1 MESGP
6 DAAFE
11 LPMPKSATEHGNAVA
26 HFYRAE
32 MGRMSA
38 WRARIDMTSNWA
50 ITVVAGM
57 LSITLSTPSSH
68 HGVLIFAMLI
78 VALLLWIEARRYRFF
93 DVYRA
98 RVRQLERH
106 YFARILAPE
115 ADGDGWNAVVAA
127 SLRKPCFLISQ
138 RVAVSRRLSR
148 NYIWMFLI
156 LLLAWMLKLTSPRIQ
171 TEGRLAETVLS
182 VPALVSNAAIGPM
195 PGWVVVGCVALF
207 YGGLLAAIFTG
218 GTRKGELSYG
228 DVHM

>member
-1 MESGP
+1 MESAP
-6 DAAFE
+6 DPAFE
-11 LPMPKSATEHGNAVA
+11 LPMPKSATEHVNAVA
-26 HFYRAE
+26 HFHRAE
-32 MGRMSA
+32 ISRMSD

-115 ADGDGWNAVVAA
+115 PDSDGWNAVLAA
-127 SLRKPCFLISQ
+127 SLRNPCFLISQ
-138 RVAVSRRLSR
+138 RIAVSRRLSR

-156 LLLAWMLKLTSPRIQ
+156 LLLAWMLKLSSPRIQ
-171 TEGRLAETVLS
+171 AEGRLDETVLS
-182 VPALVSNAAIGPM
+182 LPALVSNAAIGPV
-195 PGWVVVGCVALF
+195 PGWVVVGCVAIF
-207 YGGLLAAIFTG
+207 YVVLIAAILTG
-218 GTRKGELSYG
+218 RTRKGELSHG